1 LPHIVVVG
9 GGIAGLATGLML
21 TKHGHEVTVLER
33 DSGPVPDTPAQSWE
47 SWERTGVMQFR
58 QPHLLHAGGWR
69 IIEEQLPEVA
79 RAVRMA
85 GGAPWNRLS
94 WMPRAIGDRA
104 SRPGDE
110 KWDAVN
116 ARRPVL
122 EHAFAAAAEGR
133 MDVRR
138 GVRVTGL
145 LSDRPRHVSGVRIAP
160 GTGLRADLVIDATG
174 RRSALPGW
182 LAAIG
187 AGQPAEERGFTYY
200 SRFFRTRDGEQ
211 APSFHGDLYTA
222 LDSCSILTG
231 PGDAET
237 WSVTVFINS
246 RDQELKSLRAETNW
260 NRLLGACP
268 LHERLLADLEP
279 ITDVL
284 PASGI
289 VNRLRELVVDGA
301 PVATGILA
309 VGDSWACTNPS
320 GGRGVTLALLHAAT
334 TAETVGEHLGD
345 PVALALAQHRKT
357 SERLLPWYRNSAQI
371 DQARLAQI
379 GRAVEE
385 HLDPA
390 TGPSST
396 GSSSTGPSS
405 TGPSDPVAALMRN
418 FAIGMN
424 WDADVFRAFC
434 EMTAMLALPG
444 EILARPGMT
453 EQISEAAA
461 GRQLPPPPGPSRT
474 ELLALLSLPGHPC
487 RLRTPPP
494 AGSSRSARRAAI

>member
-1 LPHIVVVG
+1 MPHIVVVG
-9 GGIAGLATGLML
+9 GGIAGLATALML
-21 TKHGHEVTVLER
+21 TKQGHEVTVLER
-33 DSGPVPDTPAQSWE
+33 DPGPVPDTPAQSWE
-47 SWERTGVMQFR
+47 SWERTSVMQFR

-69 IIEEQLPEVA
+69 VVEDQLPEVA

-94 WMPRAIGDRA
+94 WMPPAIKDRA

-122 EHAFAAAAEGR
+122 EHAFAAAADGKL
-133 MDVRR
+133 DVRR

-145 LSDRPRHVSGVRIAP
+145 LSDRPRHVSGVRLAP
-160 GTGLRADLVIDATG
+160 DTELRADLVIDAAG
-174 RRSALPGW
+174 RRSPLPGW

-187 AGQPAEERGFTYY
+187 AGQPAEDAQERGFIYY
-200 SRFFRTRDGEQ
+200 SRFFRTRDGAQ
-211 APSFHGDLYTA
+211 APSFGGDLYTA

-231 PGDAET
+231 PGDAGT

-246 RDQELKSLRAETNW
+246 RDHELKSLREELNW
-260 NRLLGACP
+260 DRLLGACP

-279 ITDVL
+279 ITGVL

-320 GGRGVTLALLHAAT
+320 GGRGVTLALLHAAI
-334 TAETVGEHLGD
+334 TAETVGEHLGN
-345 PVALALAQHRKT
+345 PLALALAQHRKT
-357 SERLLPWYRNSAQI
+357 TERLLPWYRNSAQV

-379 GRAVEE
+379 SAAVHGDRE
-385 HLDPA
+385 PA
-390 TGPSST
+390 T
-396 GSSSTGPSS
+396 GSSSTGPSD
-405 TGPSDPVAALMRN
+405 PSAALMRN

-444 EILARPGMT
+444 QILARPGMI
-453 EQISEAAA
+453 EQINQAAA
-461 GRQLPPPPGPSRT
+461 GRQLPRPPGPSRT
-474 ELLALLSLPGHPC
+474 ELLTLLS
-487 RLRTPPP
+487 
-494 AGSSRSARRAAI
+494 